1 MLSVQHQHDLQV
13 SSSSAYVCITTY
25 SPSFNPIRN
34 SFSRRKK
41 HWMLIVVVLICRVF
55 FSPVST
61 FDPVICYVPS
71 SSHRLDYQ
79 SNRGRNRLIV
89 AFTRTPLTTW
99 FEVIVVASTSFFS
112 PVHLHPRWLLR
123 SLLLPSPWLP
133 IESNWIEV
141 EEVDCCIYPPN
152 PPSHLV

>member
-1 MLSVQHQHDLQV
+1 MICKSALPRHMCVLQRIHLV
-13 SSSSAYVCITTY
+13 LIPSAIH
-25 SPSFNPIRN
+25 
-34 SFSRRKK
+34 SRGEKT
-41 HWMLIVVVLICRVF
+41 LDVNLICRVF

-61 FDPVICYVPS
+61 FDPVDCYVPSFS

-79 SNRGRNRLIV
+79 SNRGRKRLIV

-123 SLLLPSPWLP
+123 SLLLPSPRLP

-141 EEVDCCIYPPN
+141 EEVDCCINPPN